1 MSQPVDTLLV
11 RVEADLRD
19 VRKSLAQLEK
29 DTKRSADRTSK
40 AFSNIS
46 RGAKILLGGVLAQ
59 QLGSAAKDAVNFAS
73 AVEEQQAKSGV
84 VFGAFTDKVRADL
97 AAFGDA
103 VGRSKFELEAMAA
116 SVQDT
121 FVPMG
126 IARGDAAELSVA
138 LTKLATDVAS
148 FNDANDAEVMRAFQS
163 TLVGNHE
170 TVRQFGIVITEAEL
184 QAELFRMGIV
194 KAKDQ
199 VSAAEKI
206 QARYNLILA
215 GTTDAQGDAAR
226 TAESYANQVR
236 ATNSKIDELKK
247 AIGDRL
253 LPTFTELVKL
263 TGDAADGLTNMITG
277 EQADKA
283 NTVAEANERIAESQK
298 ELIRL
303 NKEFEKTETNRRD
316 KKRGTERNRIRQEI
330 KDQQDII
337 SANRARA
344 LELTRID
351 KQAKAAKAKED
362 AEKKDEAQASALL
375 SGAEFAKEQTDALA
389 LLRLELQGATDAELE
404 LAKAR
409 QDGAAFTPEQIATYN
424 AQAEALQKVQ
434 RELEGTQIIQDSVR
448 QGFENFGVGVSDA
461 ITDMVTGVS
470 SGLDGLKD
478 IVRASINEIIS
489 NMIRLHVVNKAIN
502 AALGFF
508 GAPQSMMLE
517 TAATGGAIQARRPV
531 LVGERG
537 PELIVPKSAS
547 TVRNAHDTRLAM
559 SRSGAGVAV
568 YQTINVTT
576 GVQDTVRAEIVNLM
590 PQISDASKAAV
601 LDARRRGGSFSRA
614 F

>member
-1 MSQPVDTLLV
+1 M
-11 RVEADLRD
+11 
-19 VRKSLAQLEK
+19 
-29 DTKRSADRTSK
+29 
-40 AFSNIS
+40 
-46 RGAKILLGGVLAQ
+46 
-59 QLGSAAKDAVNFAS
+59 
-73 AVEEQQAKSGV
+73 
-84 VFGAFTDKVRADL
+84 
-97 AAFGDA
+97 
-103 VGRSKFELEAMAA
+103 
-116 SVQDT
+116 
-121 FVPMG
+121 
-126 IARGDAAELSVA
+126 
-138 LTKLATDVAS
+138 
-148 FNDANDAEVMRAFQS
+148 
-163 TLVGNHE
+163 
-170 TVRQFGIVITEAEL
+170 
-184 QAELFRMGIV
+184 
-194 KAKDQ
+194 
-199 VSAAEKI
+199 
-206 QARYNLILA
+206 
-215 GTTDAQGDAAR
+215 
-226 TAESYANQVR
+226 
-236 ATNSKIDELKK
+236 
-247 AIGDRL
+247 
-253 LPTFTELVKL
+253 
-263 TGDAADGLTNMITG
+263 
-277 EQADKA
+277 
-283 NTVAEANERIAESQK
+283 
-298 ELIRL
+298 
-303 NKEFEKTETNRRD
+303 
-316 KKRGTERNRIRQEI
+316 
-330 KDQQDII
+330 
-337 SANRARA
+337 
-344 LELTRID
+344 
-351 KQAKAAKAKED
+351 
-362 AEKKDEAQASALL
+362 
-375 SGAEFAKEQTDALA
+375 
-389 LLRLELQGATDAELE
+389 RLELQGATDAELE

>member
-1 MSQPVDTLLV
+1 MAQPVDTLLV
-11 RVEADLRD
+11 RVEADLKD
-19 VRKSLAQLEK
+19 VKKSLAQLER
-29 DTKRSADRTSK
+29 DTKRTADKTSK
-40 AFSNIS
+40 AFRNIG
-46 RGAKILLGGVLAQ
+46 RGAKLLLGGVLARE
-59 QLGSAAKDAVNFAS
+59 LTNAAKDAVDFAS

-84 VFGAFTDKVRADL
+84 VFGAFTDKVRQDL
-97 AAFGDA
+97 EAFGDA

-199 VSAAEKI
+199 VSAAEKV

-236 ATNSKIDELKK
+236 ATGSKIDELKK

-263 TGDAADGLTNMITG
+263 TGEAADGLTNMITG

-283 NTVAEANERIAESQK
+283 NTVAEANKRIAESQK

-303 NKEFEKTETNRRD
+303 NKEFQETENKRKD

-351 KQAKAAKAKED
+351 KQAKAAKAKEE
-362 AEKKDEAQASALL
+362 AEKKEEAEASALL

-424 AQAEALQKVQ
+424 AQAEALKQVQ
-434 RELEGTQIIQDSVR
+434 AELEGTNEIQESIKA
-448 QGFENFGVGVSDA
+448 GFENFGKGVSDGIA
-461 ITDMVTGVS
+461 DMVTGVS
-470 SGLDGLKD
+470 DGLDGLKD
-478 IVRASINEIIS
+478 VVRSSIQQIIS
-489 NMIRLHVVNKAIN
+489 DMIRVHVVNKSIN

-508 GAPQSMMLE
+508 GLGDFKIGNFAS
-517 TAATGGAIQARRPV
+517 GGAIQARRPV

-547 TVRNAHDTRLAM
+547 MVRNAHDTRSAM
-559 SRSGAGVAV
+559 SRSGAVVAV

-576 GVQDTVRAEIVNLM
+576 GVQDTVKAEIANLM
-590 PQISDASKAAV
+590 PQISDASKSAV

>member
-1 MSQPVDTLLV
+1 MAQPVDTLLV
-11 RVEADLRD
+11 RVEADLKD
-19 VRKSLAQLEK
+19 VKKSLAQLER
-29 DTKRSADRTSK
+29 DTKRTADKTSK
-40 AFSNIS
+40 AFRNIG
-46 RGAKILLGGVLAQ
+46 RGAKLLLGGVLARE
-59 QLGSAAKDAVNFAS
+59 LTNAAKDAVDFAS

-84 VFGAFTDKVRADL
+84 VFGAFTDKVRQDL
-97 AAFGDA
+97 EAFGDA

-199 VSAAEKI
+199 VSAAEKV

-236 ATNSKIDELKK
+236 ATGSKIDELKK

-263 TGDAADGLTNMITG
+263 TGEAADGLTNMITG

-283 NTVAEANERIAESQK
+283 NTVAEANKRIADSQK

-303 NKEFEKTETNRRD
+303 NKEFQETENKRKD

-351 KQAKAAKAKED
+351 KQAKAAKAKEE
-362 AEKKDEAQASALL
+362 AEKKEEAEASALL

-424 AQAEALQKVQ
+424 AQAEALKQVQ
-434 RELEGTQIIQDSVR
+434 AELEGTNEIQESIKA
-448 QGFENFGVGVSDA
+448 GFENFGKGVSDGIA
-461 ITDMVTGVS
+461 DMVTGVS
-470 SGLDGLKD
+470 DGLDGLKD
-478 IVRASINEIIS
+478 VVRSSIQQIIS
-489 NMIRLHVVNKAIN
+489 DMIRVHVVNKSIN

-508 GAPQSMMLE
+508 GLGDFKIGNFAS
-517 TAATGGAIQARRPV
+517 GGAIQARRPV

-547 TVRNAHDTRLAM
+547 MVRNAHDTRSAM

-576 GVQDTVRAEIVNLM
+576 GVQDTVKAEIANLM
-590 PQISDASKAAV
+590 PQISDASKSAV

>member
-263 TGDAADGLTNMITG
+263 TGEAADGLTNMITG

-424 AQAEALQKVQ
+424 AQAEALKKVQ
-434 RELEGTQIIQDSVR
+434 TELEGTNEIQESIKA
-448 QGFENFGVGVSDA
+448 GFENFGKGVSDGIA
-461 ITDMVTGVS
+461 DMVTGVS
-470 SGLDGLKD
+470 DGLDGLKD
-478 IVRASINEIIS
+478 VVRSSIQQIIS
-489 NMIRLHVVNKAIN
+489 DMIRVHVVNKSIN

-508 GAPQSMMLE
+508 GLDDFKIGNFAS
-517 TAATGGAIQARRPV
+517 GGAIQARRPV

-547 TVRNAHDTRLAM
+547 TVRNAHDTRSAM
-559 SRSGAGVAV
+559 ARSGAGVAV

-576 GVQDTVRAEIVNLM
+576 GVQDTVRAEIVTLM